1 MRPDGLQE
9 DSILYRARSL
19 RVETAALLSAART
32 VLGKDPGPVEVYNI
46 PEDWHPQFHRHREE
60 KLARLTSS
68 IAGTRKSC

>member
-1 MRPDGLQE
+1 MTQDVLFE
-9 DSILYRARSL
+9 DTMLYRARCL

-32 VLGKDPGPVEVYNI
+32 VLGKDPGPVEAYNI
-46 PEDWHPQFHRHREE
+46 PDDWHPRFHRHREE